1 MQDEWD
7 RRLSQARRPAW
18 AVQRLQFIKRRLAQP
33 NFSIRV
39 WLHHR
44 ASSDCSL
51 IVAEVPLHQAGISR
65 RKLLHLFPY
74 LQNRDWAQ
82 VDCWG
87 EVLVKFHLQDFER
100 GVAGIQPEQWA
111 RALSES
117 PLQQHYGLML
127 VNDPPRLL
135 FSLYPERV
143 ADAINQ
149 SLILAALE
157 AKV

>member
-1 MQDEWD
+1 
-7 RRLSQARRPAW
+7 
-18 AVQRLQFIKRRLAQP
+18 
-33 NFSIRV
+33 
-39 WLHHR
+39 
-44 ASSDCSL
+44 
-51 IVAEVPLHQAGISR
+51 
-65 RKLLHLFPY
+65 
-74 LQNRDWAQ
+74 
-82 VDCWG
+82 
-87 EVLVKFHLQDFER
+87 VKFHLQDFER